1 MNINIKKTI
10 IRLYE
15 ITRVVL
21 VTLIAEFRHQFTR
34 YRRGPNQKV
43 WDIDVVYLW
52 SDPSDSEWSKKRLE
66 VLSGESRDDFC
77 CIEHQTNSTSAT
89 LDELK
94 YSLRSLSKNLQG
106 VRYIH
111 IVVDGQTPEWLNINH
126 PKIRII
132 EAKDIITNSEHYPNY
147 NTQAIESYF
156 FNIPELSER
165 FVYFNDDFFLSR
177 KTGIDE
183 FFTSDGLIKVRLGRA
198 LSPKGKPTMEEEGDS
213 AAHKNANKILDEKFG
228 KRARLT
234 VMHRPYAH
242 NIELL
247 KKAEKDFPQA
257 FEETRSSRF
266 RSTKMV
272 AIHSF
277 LIPYSA
283 SYNQQA
289 DLLPPRL
296 LEKDMFKWGDC
307 PESNQKVVSRVR
319 SFRGKG
325 FCIQEERGLIIPA
338 SEVLRFHEFM
348 SELYPEISSFEKS

>member
-1 MNINIKKTI
+1 M
-10 IRLYE
+10 
-15 ITRVVL
+15 V
-21 VTLIAEFRHQFTR
+21 
-34 YRRGPNQKV
+34 
-43 WDIDVVYLW
+43 
-52 SDPSDSEWSKKRLE
+52 KKRLE
-66 VLSGESRDDFC
+66 VLSGKPRGFC
-77 CIEHQTNSTSAT
+77 CIQHQTNSTSAT

-94 YSLRSLSKNLQG
+94 YSLRSISKNLQG

-111 IVVDGQTPEWLNINH
+111 IVVDGQTPECLNINH

-132 EAKDIITNSEHYPNY
+132 ESKDIITNSEHYPNY

-156 FNIPELSER
+156 FNIPKLSER

-183 FFTSDGLIKVRLGRA
+183 FFTSDGLIRVRLGRA

-213 AAHKNANKILDEKFG
+213 GYKNANKILDEKFG

-247 KKAEKDFPQA
+247 KKAERDFSQA

-283 SYNQQA
+283 SYSQRPIYC
-289 DLLPPRL
+289 LLGYLKRTCLNGVIVLNLIKRLFRGSVL
-296 LEKDMFKWGDC
+296 LE
-307 PESNQKVVSRVR
+307 EKVFVYKRR
-319 SFRGKG
+319 
-325 FCIQEERGLIIPA
+325 
-338 SEVLRFHEFM
+338 EV
-348 SELYPEISSFEKS
+348 

>member
-132 EAKDIITNSEHYPNY
+132 EAKDIITNLEHYPNY
-147 NTQAIESYF
+147 NTQAIES
-156 FNIPELSER
+156 
-165 FVYFNDDFFLSR
+165 
-177 KTGIDE
+177 
-183 FFTSDGLIKVRLGRA
+183 
-198 LSPKGKPTMEEEGDS
+198 
-213 AAHKNANKILDEKFG
+213 
-228 KRARLT
+228 
-234 VMHRPYAH
+234 
-242 NIELL
+242 
-247 KKAEKDFPQA
+247 
-257 FEETRSSRF
+257 
-266 RSTKMV
+266 
-272 AIHSF
+272 
-277 LIPYSA
+277 
-283 SYNQQA
+283 
-289 DLLPPRL
+289 
-296 LEKDMFKWGDC
+296 
-307 PESNQKVVSRVR
+307 
-319 SFRGKG
+319 
-325 FCIQEERGLIIPA
+325 
-338 SEVLRFHEFM
+338 
-348 SELYPEISSFEKS
+348 